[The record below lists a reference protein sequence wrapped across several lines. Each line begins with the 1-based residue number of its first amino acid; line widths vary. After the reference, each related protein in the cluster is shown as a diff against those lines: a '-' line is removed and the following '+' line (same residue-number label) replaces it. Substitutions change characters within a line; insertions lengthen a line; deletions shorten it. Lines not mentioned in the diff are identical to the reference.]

1 MLTAGATQGAARQ
14 TIAHFDAR
22 KVSVLLC
29 ALRLIALAH
38 TQSPRQLWHVA
49 PQAGEARA
57 LVRISA
63 RRVKI
68 AFFPACA
75 VIPKWRLVAAR
86 PLACG
91 SPA

>member
-1 MLTAGATQGAARQ
+1 MLTAGATQRRQ

-22 KVSVLLC
+22 KVSELLC

-38 TQSPRQLWHVA
+38 TQSPRQLWHIA

-63 RRVKI
+63 RRAKI
-68 AFFPACA
+68 AFSSACA

-86 PLACG
+86 VAWASG